1 MTPLALPAL
10 AHPCHDQ
17 PMNVLDQLDLN
28 QKLGKKEYNERLAAA
43 QERLLYLRLVLGGI
57 FDGSGTLGPPVCLVF
72 EGWDA
77 SGKGGAIKRLVMP
90 MDPRHVRVV
99 SFAAPTYDEKR
110 HHFLSRFWK
119 VLPGWGGMAILD
131 RSWYGRVLVER
142 VEGFATEDAW
152 RRAYGEIREFERT
165 LTDEGML
172 LLKFWIHTS
181 HDEQLARFQAREHDP
196 LKRWKLTDEDWR
208 NREKRPAYEAAVLDM
223 LEQTNTTYAP
233 WILVEGNDKRMARVK
248 VIETVNEYIERA
260 LVANGIELPPEM
272 PLQAA
277 LRAKKEGKG
286 KKKKHAKQ
294 T

>member
-1 MTPLALPAL
+1 
-10 AHPCHDQ
+10 
-17 PMNVLDQLDLN
+17 MNVLEQIDVN
-28 QKLGKKEYNERLAAA
+28 QKLRKKEYNERLAAA

-90 MDPRHVRVV
+90 MDPRHIRVV

-110 HHFLSRFWK
+110 HHFLSRFWA

-142 VEGFATEDAW
+142 VEGFASEDAW

-181 HDEQLARFQAREHDP
+181 HDEQLARFEARKQDP

-208 NREKRPAYEAAVLDM
+208 NREKRPQYEAAVLDM
-223 LEQTNTTYAP
+223 LEQTNTSFAP
-233 WILVEGNDKRMARVK
+233 WILVEGNDKRFARVK
-248 VIETVNEYIERA
+248 VIETVNDYIERA
-260 LVANGIELPPEM
+260 LIDNGIELPPEM

-277 LRAKKEGKG
+277 LRAKKEGKS
-286 KKKKHAKQ
+286 KKHHKDHDH
-294 T
+294 